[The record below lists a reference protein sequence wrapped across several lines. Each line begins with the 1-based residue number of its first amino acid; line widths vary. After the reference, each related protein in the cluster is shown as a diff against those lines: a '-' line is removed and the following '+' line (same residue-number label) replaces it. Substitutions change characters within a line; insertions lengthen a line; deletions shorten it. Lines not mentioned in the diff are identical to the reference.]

1 MKSLLALTLLVS
13 LQAAEAQNL
22 VVNGDFEAPPTAP
35 NLNHNYEGGQ
45 AFPGWVVRGPAGNA
59 VTVLH
64 TTYFEANIGFN
75 AQSGSSGVDLTGA
88 GNVGPSAGVA
98 QLLSTTAGAS
108 YEIGFWIGNA
118 DGSGN
123 SAFTLASAVAL
134 ALDGQE
140 VATFTNP
147 DVSFHAVNWRHF
159 THRFTAQS
167 ALTEI
172 AFFNRT
178 PTGDYYAGLDN
189 VSVTAVPEVPT
200 YLLMLAGLA
209 PVLLGGRRSTRR

>member
-1 MKSLLALTLLVS
+1 MKSILGLALVFGMQL
-13 LQAAEAQNL
+13 AEAQNL
-22 VVNGDFEAPPTAP
+22 LVNGDFETPQTAP
-35 NLNHNYEGGQ
+35 HLNYNYEGGQ
-45 AFPGWVVRGPAGNA
+45 AFPGWEVRGPLGNA

-64 TTYFEANIGFN
+64 TTYFEANVGFN
-75 AQSGSSGVDLTGA
+75 AQSGFSSVDLTGA

-98 QLLSTTAGAS
+98 QVLSTTAGVS
-108 YEIGFWIGNA
+108 YEIGFWLGNA

-123 SAFTLASAVAL
+123 QAFTLPSAVAL
-134 ALDGQE
+134 ALNGQE
-140 VATFTNP
+140 VETFTNP

-159 THRFTAQS
+159 THRFTAQA

-189 VSVTAVPEVPT
+189 VSVTAVPELPAQV
-200 YLLMLAGLA
+200 LLLAGLA
-209 PVLLGGRRSTRR
+209 PMLLGWRAARR